1 MSRARLWI
9 KDAVSNGGRQLFYE
23 VFEIHLR
30 KARYPL
36 PEEGLSLAM
45 SPVIVLCHRGP
56 KRKDPGVGDLCQGQ
70 VNPMPR
76 GQSRCCSEKS
86 AKLRS

>member
-1 MSRARLWI
+1 M
-9 KDAVSNGGRQLFYE
+9 AVGIFSMRFLKFI
-23 VFEIHLR
+23 FERHVTR
-30 KARYPL
+30 V

-45 SPVIVLCHRGP
+45 PPVIVLCHRGP